1 MGLHPLAGHYVS
13 EHYVFKPGQETYS
26 YYGPIN
32 LVTFNVGYHVEHH
45 DFPFVSGA
53 NLPKVSDSIVPNF
66 EFASKPDAQSRVSMS
81 LT

>member
-1 MGLHPLAGHYVS
+1 MKRKVCTCEHIQTGFLLLFAVVAPNTTRVIAVS
-13 EHYVFKPGQETYS
+13 FS

-53 NLPKVSDSIVPNF
+53 NLPKVSTIPL
-66 EFASKPDAQSRVSMS
+66 AHRA
-81 LT
+81 